1 MRKVVNVRL
10 SEALDTLAL
19 VEPSNLYAQIGLGDR
34 LAPLT
39 AHFLIGASSNEE
51 GAMPASLV
59 IAGTE
64 GMVVSYA
71 QCCHPIPGDDVMGY
85 MSAGR
90 GVVIHRNTCG
100 NLINFRKHPEKWLTV
115 SWEPNLEGN
124 FMSQI
129 HVETIN
135 KTGVL
140 AEVASGIADSGS
152 NIEEVSVTNP
162 HTDVSSIMFR
172 LQAKDRTHLARI
184 IRNVRKM
191 PNVNRVS
198 RDSI

>member
-1 MRKVVNVRL
+1 
-10 SEALDTLAL
+10 
-19 VEPSNLYAQIGLGDR
+19 
-34 LAPLT
+34 
-39 AHFLIGASSNEE
+39 
-51 GAMPASLV
+51 MPASLV

-90 GVVIHRNTCG
+90 GIVIHRNTCG

-140 AEVASGIADSGS
+140 AEVASVIADSGS